1 METSI
6 TLGGEYMTDLQFK
19 SILELVN
26 QILDRSNDLE
36 DAKRA
41 LKTVMGKQDSLTSSE
56 KDEND

>member
-1 METSI
+1 
-6 TLGGEYMTDLQFK
+6 MTDLQFK